1 LYYYFIDNKPHFDDP
16 SLGNGH
22 ILICIDQ
29 LHDSTTTNMAPKQ
42 KAPCYVLGVGMTK
55 FIKPRG
61 KVDYTELGFEAGVKA
76 MLDAQVNYD
85 EIETGIACYCYG
97 DSTCGQRVFYQF
109 GMSQI
114 PIYNVNNNCSTG
126 STGLH
131 LGRTMIAGGMADA
144 VLVVG
149 FEKMFPGS
157 LQSFFNDRANPTGTS
172 AEMMKATR
180 GITNAPGAPQ
190 MFGNAG
196 REYMEKYGAKKEDF
210 AEIAR
215 VNHEHSKRN
224 PYSQFQDE
232 YTLEQVLKAPMI
244 HEPLTKLQCCP
255 TSDGGAAAV
264 LVSQAFLD
272 ARPHLKEQAIE
283 IAGQCLAT
291 DAPSLFSRSSIDL
304 MGFDMT
310 KKAAKIALDEAKV
323 NVKDVKVCEL
333 HDCFSANEM
342 IVIDALG
349 LSDPGKAHEMVR
361 AGDITYGGKMVIN
374 PSGGLISKGHPLGAT
389 GIAQCAELVWH
400 LRGKPSFPY
409 ISDQLLTYTIGWANN
424 RLMDGTSAALQHN
437 LGLGGAVVVTVYK
450 RADGKK
456 VAAVSNEDVGKKNGL
471 GYNPAV
477 EAKGFTKAQVDKV
490 RSKNSRSEWA
500 IQDVESKVESRF

>member
-1 LYYYFIDNKPHFDDP
+1 
-16 SLGNGH
+16 
-22 ILICIDQ
+22 
-29 LHDSTTTNMAPKQ
+29 MAPRQKRE

-76 MLDAQVNYD
+76 MLDAQINYD
-85 EIETGIACYCYG
+85 DVDQGVACYCYG

-109 GMSQI
+109 GMTSI

-126 STGLH
+126 STGLAMA
-131 LGRTMIAGGMADA
+131 RTFVSSGAADC

-149 FEKMFPGS
+149 FEKMMPGS
-157 LQSFFNDRANPTGTS
+157 LQSFFNDRENPTGTS
-172 AEMMKATR
+172 IKMMAETR
-180 GITNAPGAPQ
+180 GITNSPGAAQ

-196 REYMEKYGAKKEDF
+196 REYMEKHGAKPEDF

-215 VNHEHSKRN
+215 INHEHSTRN
-224 PYSQFQDE
+224 PYSQFQDV
-232 YTLEQVLKAPMI
+232 YTQEQILKAPEI
-244 HEPLTKLQCCP
+244 FAPLTKLQCCP

-272 ARPHLKEQAIE
+272 ERPHLKDQAVLV
-283 IAGQCLAT
+283 AGQCLAT
-291 DAPSLFSRSSIDL
+291 DAPSLFSRSAIDL
-304 MGFDMT
+304 MGFEMT
-310 KKAAKIALDEAKV
+310 QHAVKAALAEAGV
-323 NVKDVKVCEL
+323 TQNDVQVVEL

-342 IVIDALG
+342 IVLDSLG
-349 LSDPGKAHEMVR
+349 LAQPGKAHELVR
-361 AGDITYGGKMVIN
+361 RGDITYGGKYVVN

-400 LRGKPSFPY
+400 LRG
-409 ISDQLLTYTIGWANN
+409 WANN
-424 RLMDGTSAALQHN
+424 RAVPRTKAALQHN

-450 RADGKK
+450 RADGKEAPK
-456 VAAVSNEDVGKKNGL
+456 VDSATVGKVNKL

-477 EAKGFTKAQVDKV
+477 EAKGFTAQQAASV
-490 RSKNSRSEWA
+490 RSRTKKSEWA
-500 IQDVESKVESRF
+500 LQDTEEKVEARF

>member
-1 LYYYFIDNKPHFDDP
+1 
-16 SLGNGH
+16 
-22 ILICIDQ
+22 
-29 LHDSTTTNMAPKQ
+29 MAPRQKRE

-76 MLDAQVNYD
+76 MLDAQINYD
-85 EIETGIACYCYG
+85 DVDQGVACYCYG

-109 GMSQI
+109 GMTSI

-126 STGLH
+126 STGLAMA
-131 LGRTMIAGGMADA
+131 RTFVSSGAADC

-149 FEKMFPGS
+149 FEKMMPGS
-157 LQSFFNDRANPTGTS
+157 LQSFFNDRENPTGTS
-172 AEMMKATR
+172 VKMMAETR
-180 GITNAPGAPQ
+180 GITNSPGAAQ

-196 REYMEKYGAKKEDF
+196 REYMEKHGAKPEDF

-215 VNHEHSKRN
+215 INHEHSTRN
-224 PYSQFQDE
+224 PYSQFQDV
-232 YTLEQVLKAPMI
+232 YTQEQILKAPEI
-244 HEPLTKLQCCP
+244 FAPLTKLQCCP

-272 ARPHLKEQAIE
+272 ERPHLKDQAVLV
-283 IAGQCLAT
+283 AGQCLAT
-291 DAPSLFSRSSIDL
+291 DAPSLFSRSAIDL
-304 MGFDMT
+304 MGFEMT
-310 KKAAKIALDEAKV
+310 QHAVKAALTEAGV
-323 NVKDVKVCEL
+323 TQNDVQVVEL

-342 IVIDALG
+342 IVLDSLG
-349 LSDPGKAHEMVR
+349 LAQPGKAHELVR
-361 AGDITYGGKMVIN
+361 RGDITYGGKYVVN

-400 LRGKPSFPY
+400 LRG
-409 ISDQLLTYTIGWANN
+409 WANN
-424 RLMDGTSAALQHN
+424 RAVPRTKAALQHN

-450 RADGKK
+450 RADGKEAPK
-456 VAAVSNEDVGKKNGL
+456 VNSATVGKVNKL

-477 EAKGFTKAQVDKV
+477 EAKGFTAQQAASV
-490 RSKNSRSEWA
+490 RSRTKKSDWA
-500 IQDVESKVESRF
+500 LQDTEEKVEARF

>member
-1 LYYYFIDNKPHFDDP
+1 
-16 SLGNGH
+16 
-22 ILICIDQ
+22 
-29 LHDSTTTNMAPKQ
+29 MAPRQKRE

-76 MLDAQVNYD
+76 MLDAQINYD
-85 EIETGIACYCYG
+85 DVDQGVACYCYG

-109 GMSQI
+109 GMTSI

-126 STGLH
+126 STGLAMA
-131 LGRTMIAGGMADA
+131 RTFVSSGAADC

-149 FEKMFPGS
+149 FEKMMPGS
-157 LQSFFNDRANPTGTS
+157 LQSFFNDRENPTGTS
-172 AEMMKATR
+172 IKMMAETR
-180 GITNAPGAPQ
+180 GITNSPGAAQ

-196 REYMEKYGAKKEDF
+196 REYMEKHGAKPEDF

-215 VNHEHSKRN
+215 INHEHSTRN
-224 PYSQFQDE
+224 PYSQFQDV
-232 YTLEQVLKAPMI
+232 YTQDQILKAPEI
-244 HEPLTKLQCCP
+244 FAPLTKLQCCP

-272 ARPHLKEQAIE
+272 ERPHLKDQAVLV
-283 IAGQCLAT
+283 AGQCLAT
-291 DAPSLFSRSSIDL
+291 DAPSLFSRSAIDL
-304 MGFDMT
+304 MGFEMT
-310 KKAAKIALDEAKV
+310 QHAVKAALAEAGV
-323 NVKDVKVCEL
+323 TQNDVQVVEL

-342 IVIDALG
+342 IVLDSLG
-349 LSDPGKAHEMVR
+349 LAQPGKAHELVR
-361 AGDITYGGKMVIN
+361 RGDITYGGKYVVN

-400 LRGKPSFPY
+400 LRG
-409 ISDQLLTYTIGWANN
+409 WANN
-424 RLMDGTSAALQHN
+424 RAVPRTKAALQHN

-450 RADGKK
+450 RADGKEAPK
-456 VAAVSNEDVGKKNGL
+456 VDSATVGKVNKL

-477 EAKGFTKAQVDKV
+477 EAKGFTAQQAASV
-490 RSKNSRSEWA
+490 RSRTKKSEWA
-500 IQDVESKVESRF
+500 LQDTEEKVEARF